1 MELQEAWRDV
11 IRPTMRREPKTPG
24 NRGVEVVMIDLNG
37 DGIPDPPDPDPPERE
52 DITVTHST
60 KWSDHNSYYKGQ
72 TVYCNVAAFSG
83 GSDETQYRWRLQQRD
98 DADSSWVNSSWT
110 SYSDHALEISV
121 VCPEGQIRIHC
132 QARDDS
138 VDPVDQV
145 NSFSVLQTVKIP
157 SMGQPRPYIGDEIY
171 DPNAGQPH
179 GVREEEAIELRIDL
193 PNNDGGQP
201 SWTWAV
207 RQGSARLSPNGP
219 YCVAFNETAMGN
231 PLAVQVDMID
241 NNCSDS
247 PHSIRYTMF
256 VTTAS
261 KEAED
266 EYTVDS

>member
-1 MELQEAWRDV
+1 M
-11 IRPTMRREPKTPG
+11 
-24 NRGVEVVMIDLNG
+24 
-37 DGIPDPPDPDPPERE
+37 
-52 DITVTHST
+52 
-60 KWSDHNSYYKGQ
+60 
-72 TVYCNVAAFSG
+72 
-83 GSDETQYRWRLQQRD
+83 
-98 DADSSWVNSSWT
+98 
-110 SYSDHALEISV
+110 
-121 VCPEGQIRIHC
+121 
-132 QARDDS
+132 
-138 VDPVDQV
+138 
-145 NSFSVLQTVKIP
+145 
-157 SMGQPRPYIGDEIY
+157 
-171 DPNAGQPH
+171 
-179 GVREEEAIELRIDL
+179 RIDL